1 MLTVQS
7 MLPKINEACV
17 PLRFEEKGLFENYLN
32 WLKQSHRS
40 KKAIVMSYQKLA
52 IHFY

>member
-1 MLTVQS
+1 MLTVQL
-7 MLPKINEACV
+7 MLPKINEAGV
-17 PLRFEEKGLFENYLN
+17 PVRFEGKSLFENYLN

-40 KKAIVMSYQKLA
+40 KTATVMSYQKLA

>member
-1 MLTVQS
+1 

-17 PLRFEEKGLFENYLN
+17 PLRFEEKSLFENYLN

-40 KKAIVMSYQKLA
+40 KKAIVMNYQKLA

>member
-1 MLTVQS
+1 MLTVQL
-7 MLPKINEACV
+7 MLPKINEAGV
-17 PLRFEEKGLFENYLN
+17 PLRFEGKSLFENYLN

-40 KKAIVMSYQKLA
+40 KTATVMSYQKLA

>member
-1 MLTVQS
+1 
-7 MLPKINEACV
+7 MLPKINEAGV
-17 PLRFEEKGLFENYLN
+17 PLRFEGKSLFENYLN

-40 KKAIVMSYQKLA
+40 KTATVMSYQKLA